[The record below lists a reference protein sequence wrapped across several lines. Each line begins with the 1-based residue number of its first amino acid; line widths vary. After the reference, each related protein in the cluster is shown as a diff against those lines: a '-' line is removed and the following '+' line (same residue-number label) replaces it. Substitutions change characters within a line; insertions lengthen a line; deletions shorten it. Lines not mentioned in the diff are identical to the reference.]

1 MSKFLKRIRFLF
13 NIRKSIPF
21 LIAFFKSKEVNF
33 SKKILSIGLLAV
45 YIIVPLD
52 IIPDYL
58 ILFGIVDDLAVFAL
72 IFQQIVK
79 MAPEELKRRYDLFK

>member
-21 LIAFFKSKEVNF
+21 LVSFFKSKEVNLG
-33 SKKILSIGLLAV
+33 KKVISVGLLLV
-45 YIIVPLD
+45 YIIVPFDL
-52 IIPDYL
+52 IPDYL
-58 ILFGIVDDLAVFAL
+58 ILFGIVDDLAVFTL

-79 MAPEELKRRYDLFK
+79 MAPEELKNRYDLLK